1 MKCFGIT
8 DKGRIREDNQD
19 CFIIEKCEKKSCF
32 IVALCDGMGGAKAGG
47 LASRLANKTFVSYVF
62 HAGESAD

>member
-19 CFIIEKCEKKSCF
+19 CFIIEKKVF
-32 IVALCDGMGGAKAGG
+32 F
-47 LASRLANKTFVSYVF
+47 FVNCIIFSLREWLEEYYIIEILEIRF
-62 HAGESAD
+62 Y